1 MKAKGRQIQA
11 SKRKII
17 LKLHLE
23 YIYFDRFNTFQTPGR
38 SFMSINK
45 KKREKNVWGR
55 ITRHWPGSAAG
66 GGKSQYRDMDFS
78 LSIYAQIYEK
88 C

>member
-1 MKAKGRQIQA
+1 
-11 SKRKII
+11 
-17 LKLHLE
+17 
-23 YIYFDRFNTFQTPGR
+23 
-38 SFMSINK
+38 MSINK